1 MLIKKVKKRLIIILI
16 STALLLLSI
25 TYLLKNL
32 EKNILYF
39 FSPTQISNDP
49 NVIIDKE
56 EIRVGG
62 MVKEGSLLVQRNEI
76 KFVIT
81 DFENEI
87 IVTYKGTV
95 PNLFSEGKG
104 VIAEGKL
111 KDRNFFIAKKIL
123 AKHDENYM
131 PPEIKNLKKNN
142 VK

>member
-62 MVKEGSLLVQRNEI
+62 MVKEGSVFMNSDEINEQSKI
-76 KFVIT
+76 LG
-81 DFENEI
+81 I
-87 IVTYKGTV
+87 IPTM
-95 PNLFSEGKG
+95 L
-104 VIAEGKL
+104 IL
-111 KDRNFFIAKKIL
+111 KDLNK
-123 AKHDENYM
+123 
-131 PPEIKNLKKNN
+131 IKNIIKIDIKINPN
-142 VK
+142 DFI

>member
-111 KDRNFFIAKKIL
+111 KDMNFFIAKKIV

>member
-62 MVKEGSLLVQRNEI
+62 MVKEGS
-76 KFVIT
+76 
-81 DFENEI
+81 
-87 IVTYKGTV
+87 
-95 PNLFSEGKG
+95 
-104 VIAEGKL
+104 
-111 KDRNFFIAKKIL
+111 
-123 AKHDENYM
+123 
-131 PPEIKNLKKNN
+131 
-142 VK
+142 

>member
-81 DFENEI
+81 DFEYEI
-87 IVTYKGTV
+87 HNFCYIS
-95 PNLFSEGKG
+95 LFLDNRCKCSFY
-104 VIAEGKL
+104 L
-111 KDRNFFIAKKIL
+111 NFIL
-123 AKHDENYM
+123 
-131 PPEIKNLKKNN
+131 
-142 VK
+142 

>member
-111 KDRNFFIAKKIL
+111 KDRNFFIAKKIV

>member
-111 KDRNFFIAKKIL
+111 KDRNFFIAKKIV

-131 PPEIKNLKKNN
+131 PPEVKESLKDQK
-142 VK
+142 